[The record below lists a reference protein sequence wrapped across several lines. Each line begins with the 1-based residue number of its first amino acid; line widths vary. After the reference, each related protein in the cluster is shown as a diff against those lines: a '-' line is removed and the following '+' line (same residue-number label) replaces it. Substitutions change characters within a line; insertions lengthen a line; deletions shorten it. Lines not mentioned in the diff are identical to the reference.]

1 MQHKMAVLIKDMSG
15 MLRQFGYDEFFN
27 VELKDGIYYVETK
40 PEYAYQLFVIG
51 RFTEAENFFKLRDD
65 LTNYVESLKKGR

>member
-1 MQHKMAVLIKDMSG
+1 MAVIIKDMNG
-15 MLRQFGYDEFFN
+15 ILRQFGYYEYFN

-40 PEYAYQLFVIG
+40 SEYDYQLFVIG

>member
-15 MLRQFGYDEFFN
+15 ILRRFGYDEFFD

-40 PEYAYQLFVIG
+40 SEYDYQLFVIG
-51 RFTEAENFFKLRDD
+51 RYTGADNFFKFRADVAK
-65 LTNYVESLKKGR
+65 YVITLEKGR

>member
-1 MQHKMAVLIKDMSG
+1 MVVIIKDMNG
-15 MLRQFGYDEFFN
+15 LLRELGFDKFFN

-65 LTNYVESLKKGR
+65 LTDYVITLKKGR

>member
-1 MQHKMAVLIKDMSG
+1 MAVIIKDMNG
-15 MLRQFGYDEFFN
+15 LLKDLELDKFFN

-40 PEYAYQLFVIG
+40 SEYVYQLFVIG

-65 LTNYVESLKKGR
+65 LAEYVESLKKGR

>member
-40 PEYAYQLFVIG
+40 PEYDYQLFVIG
-51 RFTEAENFFKLRDD
+51 RYTGADNFFKFRADIAKCVITL
-65 LTNYVESLKKGR
+65 EKGK

>member
-1 MQHKMAVLIKDMSG
+1 MTVIIKDMNG
-15 MLRQFGYDEFFN
+15 LLRELRFDKFFN

-40 PEYAYQLFVIG
+40 SEYAYQLFVIG

-65 LTNYVESLKKGR
+65 LAKYVESLKKGR

>member
-1 MQHKMAVLIKDMSG
+1 MQHKMAVLIKDMIG

-40 PEYAYQLFVIG
+40 PKYAYQLFVIG

-65 LTNYVESLKKGR
+65 LTNYVITLKKGR

>member
-40 PEYAYQLFVIG
+40 SEYDYQLFVIG
-51 RFTEAENFFKLRDD
+51 HYTEAER
-65 LTNYVESLKKGR
+65 TSSSLEPTLLNMS

>member
-1 MQHKMAVLIKDMSG
+1 MAVIIKDMNG
-15 MLRQFGYDEFFN
+15 LLRELGFDKFFN
-27 VELKDGIYYVETK
+27 VELKDDIYYIETK

-65 LTNYVESLKKGR
+65 LAKYVESLKKGR